1 MRFRTTL
8 AGVLVCALALVAALA
23 VSSASARLLQGRTAQ
38 KYPIKVAVNGGKLK
52 LLHFKAKLSCADGS
66 VLIDTESG
74 FQPTRIGKG
83 GAFSDVQV
91 GSTDEVIL
99 KGRVKGRVVQG
110 KVRVVDHIGKKK
122 IKCHSRLVKFTA
134 KPKGGKKS

>member
-8 AGVLVCALALVAALA
+8 AGVLVCALALIAALA
-23 VSSASARLLQGRTAQ
+23 VSSASARLLQGRTSQ

-74 FQPTRIGKG
+74 FQPTQIRRG
-83 GAFSDVQV
+83 GRFQDVQV

-99 KGRVKGRVVQG
+99 KGRRQGNVVKGKIRVI
-110 KVRVVDHIGKKK
+110 DHIGAKK
-122 IKCHSRLVKFTA
+122 IKCHSRLVKFTVR
-134 KPKGGKKS
+134 PKSGKKS

>member
-8 AGVLVCALALVAALA
+8 AGVLICALALIAVLA
-23 VSSASARLLQGRTAQ
+23 VGSASARLYQGRTAQ

-52 LLHFKAKLSCADGS
+52 VLHFKAKLSCADGS
-66 VLIDTESG
+66 VLVDTESG

-83 GAFSDVQV
+83 GKFQDVQV

-99 KGRVKGRVVQG
+99 KGRRRGKKVSG
-110 KVRVVDHIGKKK
+110 KVRVIDHIGKKK
-122 IKCHSRLVKFTA
+122 IKCHSRLIKFTV
-134 KPKGGKKS
+134 KPK